1 MLDIAGNGTG
11 GYASSGF
18 LPQQN
23 GRAVLM
29 GVLNWSESDADERD
43 EGYVGKKGVCCI
55 LWCKM
60 FWELLL
66 AMPSRLPFSGER
78 FSKAFLYEK
87 IHHPFPFH

>member
-1 MLDIAGNGTG
+1 MLDIAGNGSG

-43 EGYVGKKGVCCI
+43 EGCVEKK
-55 LWCKM
+55 
-60 FWELLL
+60 
-66 AMPSRLPFSGER
+66 
-78 FSKAFLYEK
+78 
-87 IHHPFPFH
+87 

>member
-29 GVLNWSESDADERD
+29 GVLNWSESDADERN
-43 EGYVGKKGVCCI
+43 EGPVKKRSMLHFVAQDVLGT
-55 LWCKM
+55 
-60 FWELLL
+60 
-66 AMPSRLPFSGER
+66 AGNSAHRLG
-78 FSKAFLYEK
+78 
-87 IHHPFPFH
+87 

>member
-1 MLDIAGNGTG
+1 MLDIAGNGSG

-43 EGYVGKKGVCCI
+43 EGCVEKRSVLHFVVQDVLGT
-55 LWCKM
+55 
-60 FWELLL
+60 
-66 AMPSRLPFSGER
+66 AANSAHRLG
-78 FSKAFLYEK
+78 
-87 IHHPFPFH
+87 

>member
-1 MLDIAGNGTG
+1 MAVSLPFPPVLDIAGNGTG

-43 EGYVGKKGVCCI
+43 EGRVEKKECAAFCGARCSGNCC
-55 LWCKM
+55 
-60 FWELLL
+60 
-66 AMPSRLPFSGER
+66 
-78 FSKAFLYEK
+78 
-87 IHHPFPFH
+87 

>member
-1 MLDIAGNGTG
+1 MLDIAGNRTG

-43 EGYVGKKGVCCI
+43 EGCVEKKERAAFCGARCSGNCC
-55 LWCKM
+55 
-60 FWELLL
+60 
-66 AMPSRLPFSGER
+66 
-78 FSKAFLYEK
+78 
-87 IHHPFPFH
+87 

>member
-43 EGYVGKKGVCCI
+43 EGCVGKKRSVLHFVVQDVLGTAASNAQQASFC
-55 LWCKM
+55 W
-60 FWELLL
+60 
-66 AMPSRLPFSGER
+66 GEV
-78 FSKAFLYEK
+78 
-87 IHHPFPFH
+87 